1 MSVRS
6 EFAPIVAVLTLGI
19 GSLRAQEPAP
29 PLQPSPATS
38 SAQVSRSVWDGV
50 YTVQQARRGA
60 LRSGLCVPCHGAD
73 FEGDSAAA
81 LTGSPFTAKWSGKTI
96 GDLFELINK
105 DMPNDDPG
113 SLSRQQSADLLAYIL
128 LANQFPSGKSELS
141 IDVEMLKQIR
151 FEASKP

>member
-1 MSVRS
+1 MKFGIV
-6 EFAPIVAVLTLGI
+6 IVAVLALGI

-29 PLQPSPATS
+29 PPHLSPATS
-38 SAQVSRSVWDGV
+38 SPQLSRSVWDGV
-50 YTVQQARRGA
+50 YTAQQARRGA

-81 LTGSPFTAKWSGKTI
+81 LTGPPFTAKWNGKTI

-113 SLSRQQSADLLAYIL
+113 SLSRQQSADFLAYIL
-128 LANQFPSGKSELS
+128 LANEFPAGKSELS
-141 IDVEMLKQIR
+141 IDIEMLKQIR